1 MTTGLLAGLATCIAP
16 LALGLLFFL
25 LLNHLRRPFNSD
37 KDKTT

>member
-1 MTTGLLAGLATCIAP
+1 MMTGLLAGLVTCMAP

-25 LLNHLRRPFNSD
+25 LLKHLQRPFNSD